1 MKRYYALLIVFPLI
15 IFSFGCKTKSNS
27 IIIDNIKMC
36 SNITGTQCQSDN
48 PNFSPSAK
56 QVFISCTIKNIS
68 RDTNVDFSWFYNG
81 QTKTIITSSQIVPDR
96 HSDESLIYSSISKP
110 INGWPIGEY
119 EVKISIVGTDKE
131 TIVKKFTV
139 Q

>member
-1 MKRYYALLIVFPLI
+1 
-15 IFSFGCKTKSNS
+15 
-27 IIIDNIKMC
+27 MC